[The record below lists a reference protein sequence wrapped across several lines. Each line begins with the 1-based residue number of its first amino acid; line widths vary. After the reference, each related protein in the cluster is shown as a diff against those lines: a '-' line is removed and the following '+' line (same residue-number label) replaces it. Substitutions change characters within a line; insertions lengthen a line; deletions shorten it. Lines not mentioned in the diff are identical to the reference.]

1 MCKERGLS
9 KIYKNV
15 NESLQMIDQGRR
27 SVQTEKQSLDSDQSY
42 RWKVFGETHIRKS
55 VFDTPMKQHSAILV
69 NQSRFE
75 ISDRS
80 KEKCPKTR
88 GKGISC
94 QKCDECYCQ
103 TPG

>member
-1 MCKERGLS
+1 
-9 KIYKNV
+9 
-15 NESLQMIDQGRR
+15 
-27 SVQTEKQSLDSDQSY
+27 
-42 RWKVFGETHIRKS
+42 
-55 VFDTPMKQHSAILV
+55 MKQHSAILV

-94 QKCDECYCQ
+94 KECHINVHTEGVVGNKETIQSYKSGRLDFECEECY
-103 TPG
+103 